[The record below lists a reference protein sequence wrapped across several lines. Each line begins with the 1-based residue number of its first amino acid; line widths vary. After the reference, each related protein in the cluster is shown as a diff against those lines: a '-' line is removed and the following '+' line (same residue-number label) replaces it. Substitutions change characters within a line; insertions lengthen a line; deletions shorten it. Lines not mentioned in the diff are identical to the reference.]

1 MALNISTTICST
13 FDIIWFG
20 RLDGESVVVKNPG
33 RTFQVVSVYVV
44 GGIAGARVQ
53 VSNNSTGLLVSNGP
67 DTTGIPVPE
76 PQQLNDGTVDLLAPL
91 TFAANEDIKL
101 EELNGVLVQ
110 RIAIRCQAG
119 NPQQLEVVL

>member
-1 MALNISTTICST
+1 MALNISTTIGST

-33 RTFQVVSVYVV
+33 RTFQVVSVHVV
-44 GGIAGARVQ
+44 GFIAGARVQ

-76 PQQLNDGTVDLLAPL
+76 PQQLNDAGAPLLAPL